1 MGDAIV
7 DVIAS
12 CDDEFLRAHNL
23 PKGSMQL
30 LTPEQADELYAAM
43 GVAREMSRRI
53 GGQLDGRDRGDG
65 RHVRPS
71 SARSPRTSS
80 A

>member
-12 CDDEFLRAHNL
+12 CDDDFLVEHKL

-30 LTPEQADELYAAM
+30 LSPQQADDLYAAM
-43 GVAREMSRRI
+43 GVAREMS
-53 GGQLDGRDRGDG
+53 GGSAAKARSQSSITL
-65 RHVRPS
+65 PKS
-71 SARSPRTSS
+71 SALVASFVRS
-80 A
+80 